1 MKLSTLSSRKKA
13 KLQVSKLK
21 PNFNCKTFPKGRA
34 AKAEMMKSN
43 LPSKE
48 LGKIWKLAD
57 TDKDGM
63 LDMEEFA
70 LAMHLIKVMY
80 FF

>member
-1 MKLSTLSSRKKA
+1 M
-13 KLQVSKLK
+13 QIQII
-21 PNFNCKTFPKGRA
+21 NCKTFPKGRA

-70 LAMHLIKVMY
+70 LAMHLIKVI
-80 FF
+80 FFMDFFKFKYGLNLFYLA

>member
-1 MKLSTLSSRKKA
+1 
-13 KLQVSKLK
+13 
-21 PNFNCKTFPKGRA
+21 
-34 AKAEMMKSN
+34 MMKSN

-70 LAMHLIKVMY
+70 LAMHLIQVI
-80 FF
+80 FNRNSVAGVVLQTALLFIHSFIL